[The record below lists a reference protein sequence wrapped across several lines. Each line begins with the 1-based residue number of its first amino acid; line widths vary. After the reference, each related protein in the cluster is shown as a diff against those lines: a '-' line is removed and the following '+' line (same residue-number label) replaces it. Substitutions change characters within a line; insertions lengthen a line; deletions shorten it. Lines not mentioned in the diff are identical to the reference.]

1 MSRGGSLL
9 ISVYVAVIAA
19 ASGSTA
25 VAGTQQASDAPAA
38 SPQRALLDRYCVT
51 CHNEKLQTAGLTLD
65 TMDLA
70 NVGTGA
76 EVWEKVVKKLR
87 AGAMPPVG
95 RPRPDKATHD
105 GFVTWLETELDRAA
119 VAMPNPGRTATF
131 HRLNRTEYENVIRDL
146 LAIEVDAS
154 SLLPPDDAAYGF
166 DNIGGLLSVSPDLL
180 DRYLSAAGRVS
191 RLAVGDPAMGLGS
204 ASYSISKKLHQDDR
218 MSEDLPFGS
227 RGGTA
232 IRHYFPYDGEYDI
245 RVRFNGSA
253 RLPQV
258 VELRVDGERM
268 AEWTTEGRSG
278 LDPEEKGAVQARITV
293 KAGPRVVGVS
303 FVKQTLEFETRF
315 PQYYPWGHSA
325 VFGTTVGAADYVTVL
340 NVDIGGP
347 YQPQGPGDTPSR
359 RRIFVCEPVSRQ
371 EEDPCARKILAAL
384 ARRAFRRPVTD
395 ADVEPLMRFYR
406 AARDEQRDFNA
417 ALQPAV
423 ERLLADPDFLFRVE
437 RDPVDGAFGVPYQIE
452 DDALASRLSFFLW
465 SSIPDDELL
474 EVAERGELSNPA
486 VLQQQVSRML
496 ADERAQALV
505 TDFAAQWLYLRNVS
519 MVTPDS
525 FEFPDWDDDLR
536 AAVVEETVRFLDSQL
551 REDRPVHELLTANYT
566 FLNERLA
573 RHYGIRNVYG
583 GHFRRV
589 EVNDARRAG
598 LLGHASILMVTS
610 FANRTSPVV
619 RGKWLLENFLNYE
632 PPPPPPNI
640 PDLEENGQ
648 GQVLSLRERLE
659 QHRASPVCAG
669 CHAVMDPLGFSLE
682 NFDAI
687 GRWRDRAD
695 GVHVNASG
703 SLPDGTLFDGP
714 SGLGDVMEIRREAF
728 VRTVTEKLLTYAL
741 GRGLEYYDTPTVRQ
755 IVREAGPNFEWS
767 AIIKG
772 ITESVP
778 FQMRVRRVEQ

>member
-1 MSRGGSLL
+1 M
-9 ISVYVAVIAA
+9 AVLAA
-19 ASGSTA
+19 AFGSA
-25 VAGTQQASDAPAA
+25 AAAGTQQASGAPSV

-51 CHNEKLQTAGLTLD
+51 CHNERLQTAGLTLD
-65 TMDLA
+65 RMDVA
-70 NVGTGA
+70 NVSAGA
-76 EVWEKVVKKLR
+76 EVWEKVVRKLR

-105 GFVTWLETELDRAA
+105 GFVSWLETELDRAA

-131 HRLNRTEYENVIRDL
+131 HRLNRTEYENVVRDL
-146 LAIEVDAS
+146 LAIEVDAA
-154 SLLPPDDAAYGF
+154 SLLPGDDAAFGF

-191 RLAVGDPAMGLGS
+191 RLAVGDPAVALGS
-204 ASYSISKKLHQDDR
+204 ASYSVSKKLHQDDR

-227 RGGTA
+227 RGGAA
-232 IRHYFPYDGEYDI
+232 IRHYFPYDGEYVI
-245 RVRFNGSA
+245 RIRFNGTS
-253 RLPQV
+253 RSPQA
-258 VELRVDGERM
+258 VELRVDDARV
-268 AEWTTEGRSG
+268 AEWTTVGRSG
-278 LDPEEKGAVQARITV
+278 LDPEGKGAVEARVAV

-340 NVDIGGP
+340 NIDIGGP

-359 RRIFVCEPVSRQ
+359 RRIFVCEPASRQ
-371 EEDPCARKILAAL
+371 EEDPCARTILATL
-384 ARRAFRRPVTD
+384 ARRAYRRPVTD
-395 ADVEPLMRFYR
+395 ADVEPLMSFYR
-406 AARDEQRDFNA
+406 AARDEQREFDTA
-417 ALQPAV
+417 IQPAV

-437 RDPVDGAFGVPYQIE
+437 RDPVDASFGVPYRLE
-452 DDALASRLSFFLW
+452 DLELASRLSFFLW

-474 EVAERGELSNPA
+474 EVAERGELSAPA
-486 VLQQQVSRML
+486 VFQQQVSRML
-496 ADERAQALV
+496 ADDRADALV
-505 TDFAAQWLYLRNVS
+505 TDFAAQWLYLRNVN

-536 AAVVEETVRFLDSQL
+536 VAVVQETQRFLKSQL
-551 REDRPVHELLTANYT
+551 REDRPVHELLTANHT

-573 RHYGIRNVYG
+573 RHYGVRNVYG
-583 GHFRRV
+583 SHFRRV
-589 EVNDARRAG
+589 VLDDDRRAG
-598 LLGHASILMVTS
+598 LLGHASILLVTS

-632 PPPPPPNI
+632 PPPPPPDINT
-640 PDLEENGQ
+640 DLAENEQ
-648 GQVLSLRERLE
+648 GQAPRSLRQRME
-659 QHRASPVCAG
+659 QHRQNPPCAG

-682 NFDAI
+682 NYDAI
-687 GRWRDRAD
+687 GRWRDRAY
-695 GVHVNASG
+695 GVHVDASG
-703 SLPDGTLFDGP
+703 SLPDGTRFDGP
-714 SGLGDVMEIRREAF
+714 SGLGDILDSRRDAF
-728 VRTVTEKLLTYAL
+728 IRTVTEKLLTYAL

-755 IVREAGPNFEWS
+755 IVREAGPNFQWS